1 MRAFATLLLPT
12 TLSLLLASRPASTA
26 QEHGPLTE
34 SAARGLQNRLQVR
47 RTPVVELVERVKGA
61 VVNIHSERT
70 VQAPAQNESLAVAPS
85 TGRIN
90 GMGTGIIID
99 PRGYIVTNYHVVEDV
114 NVIRVR
120 LSDGTAQSALVL
132 ARSHEADL
140 ALLKIDVARPLPIM
154 PLGTAQ
160 DLMVGE
166 TVVAIGNPYGYEH
179 RSEER

>member
-1 MRAFATLLLPT
+1 MRAFATLLPT
-12 TLSLLLASRPASTA
+12 ALSLLLAGQPAIPAHENSPPSETA
-26 QEHGPLTE
+26 
-34 SAARGLQNRLQVR
+34 AKGLHNRLQTR

-70 VQAPAQNESLAVAPS
+70 VQAPGQGEGLAAAPS

-120 LSDGTAQSALVL
+120 LGDGTSQSALVL
-132 ARSHEADL
+132 ARSHDADL
-140 ALLKIDVARPLPIM
+140 ALL
-154 PLGTAQ
+154 
-160 DLMVGE
+160 
-166 TVVAIGNPYGYEH
+166 
-179 RSEER
+179 

>member
-1 MRAFATLLLPT
+1 MRAFATLLLPA
-12 TLSLLLASRPASTA
+12 TLSLLLASQQAVPAHDNSPPSETA
-26 QEHGPLTE
+26 AKGPH
-34 SAARGLQNRLQVR
+34 NRLQVR

-70 VQAPAQNESLAVAPS
+70 VQAPGQGEALAVAPS

-120 LSDGTAQSALVL
+120 LSDGTAQSATVI
-132 ARSHEADL
+132 ARSQEADL
-140 ALLKIDVARPLPIM
+140 ALLKIDAAEPL
-154 PLGTAQ
+154 
-160 DLMVGE
+160 
-166 TVVAIGNPYGYEH
+166 
-179 RSEER
+179 